1 MEYLI
6 ELLQADGGGYGDPAS
21 LPADRLLRAVRELPS
36 GADRADGFC
45 WLTGWISKASVQSVL
60 VEMLTWTDDAPG
72 LAAMVD
78 FLEMIE
84 IPTGFARP
92 AWEGLRSH
100 FEDRSNH
107 PWGRSHA
114 LRGAMLLAQGNPVL
128 VRRLQA
134 SILDVS
140 LDDDPQ
146 FLRHVAKVAGAIL
159 RRYPDADFR
168 LLLEQLAT
176 LDEAADE
183 AAMEIGLAELRDGL
197 AAHTQEAL
205 WSALTSAQDWFE
217 RSLDKSERRPDAKLY
232 GLCTNY
238 LLNVRDDGLRAELK
252 GRLPE
257 LETAAV
263 EYTAFA
269 QARHTSQSW
278 LAVSSKERFH
288 WLSMASKLAALAQSL
303 AKEVWLN
310 VALVIEEE
318 LLSIFYPGSEVFG
331 LPSAPG
337 LDASM
342 QDATI
347 RGLRERRYYLQALD
361 GWLEVNAGHGKSDAV
376 VELRETVKRTMEDAI
391 CRRPFD
397 ATTTSRL
404 VEVLRDAGFSEAV
417 AQMGVS
423 ELRMHSDANVLVAD
437 LWQKIIDQFSKQPDY
452 SRFAEARMLVE
463 SLVGL
468 LLKFLDARSNIGV
481 STDPAASYLFVRT
494 GKLPMEH
501 DLQLDFL
508 TFLQTTGAP
517 TFQAEARDRGGGRA
531 DIDVQFR
538 GVKTIVEVKKDD
550 NVPHNVA
557 LANRYAGQATGYLT
571 TGVRFGFLLVL
582 DLTDR
587 KGHQQH
593 ITERISVERKTPAG
607 SDTEYLIVVAR
618 VQALRKTPHD
628 LK

>member
-1 MEYLI
+1 MQYLI
-6 ELLQADGGGYGDPAS
+6 ELLQADGVQYGDPGS
-21 LPADRLLRAVRELPS
+21 IPTDRLLRAVRELPS

-45 WLTGWISKASVQSVL
+45 WLTGWISEASVQSVL

-78 FLEMIE
+78 FLERME
-84 IPTGFARP
+84 IPNGFAKP
-92 AWEGLRSH
+92 AWDGLRSH

-128 VRRLQA
+128 VKRLQA

-176 LDEAADE
+176 LDVAADE

-197 AAHTQEAL
+197 AAPTEEAF
-205 WSALTSAQDWFE
+205 WSALTSARDWFE

-232 GLCTNY
+232 GLCTKY
-238 LLNVRDDGLRAELK
+238 LLKVRDDGLRAELK
-252 GRLPE
+252 ERLPE

-269 QARHTSQSW
+269 QARHTSHSW
-278 LAVSSKERFH
+278 LGVSSKERFH
-288 WLSMASKLAALAQSL
+288 WLSMATKLAAVAHSL
-303 AKEVWLN
+303 TKEVWLN
-310 VALVIEEE
+310 VALVIEDE
-318 LLSIFYPGSEVFG
+318 LLSIFYPSSEVFG

-337 LDASM
+337 LDNSM

-361 GWLEVNAGHGKSDAV
+361 EWLEVNAGHGKADAV
-376 VELRETVKRTMEDAI
+376 VELRETVKRTMEDTI
-391 CRRPFD
+391 YRRPFD

-404 VEVLRDAGFSEAV
+404 VEVLKDAGFSEAV

-423 ELRMHSDANVLVAD
+423 ELRMHSDASVLVAD
-437 LWQKIIDQFSKQPDY
+437 LWQKIIDQFSKRLPQK
-452 SRFAEARMLVE
+452 E
-463 SLVGL
+463 VG
-468 LLKFLDARSNIGV
+468 
-481 STDPAASYLFVRT
+481 
-494 GKLPMEH
+494 
-501 DLQLDFL
+501 DFKRL
-508 TFLQTTGAP
+508 
-517 TFQAEARDRGGGRA
+517 
-531 DIDVQFR
+531 
-538 GVKTIVEVKKDD
+538 
-550 NVPHNVA
+550 
-557 LANRYAGQATGYLT
+557 
-571 TGVRFGFLLVL
+571 
-582 DLTDR
+582 
-587 KGHQQH
+587 
-593 ITERISVERKTPAG
+593 
-607 SDTEYLIVVAR
+607 
-618 VQALRKTPHD
+618 
-628 LK
+628 

>member
-6 ELLQADGGGYGDPAS
+6 ELLQADGGGAGDPGS
-21 LPADRLLRAVRELPS
+21 IPADRLLRAVRELPS
-36 GADRADGFC
+36 GPDRADAFC
-45 WLTGWISKASVQSVL
+45 WLAGWISEASVHSVL
-60 VEMLTWTDDAPG
+60 VEMMTWTDDAPG

-78 FLEMIE
+78 FLEGME

-92 AWEGLRSH
+92 AWDGLRSH
-100 FEDRSNH
+100 FEDRRNH

-128 VRRLQA
+128 VKRLQA

-159 RRYPDADFR
+159 RHYPDVDFR
-168 LLLEQLAT
+168 LLLERLAA
-176 LDEAADE
+176 LDVAADE

-197 AAHTQEAL
+197 AAPSEQAV
-205 WSALTSAQDWFE
+205 WSALTSAREWFE
-217 RSLDKSERRPDAKLY
+217 LSLEKSERRPDAKLY
-232 GLCTNY
+232 ALCTNY
-238 LLNVRDDGLRAELK
+238 LLKVRDDGLRAELK
-252 GRLPE
+252 EHLPE
-257 LETAAV
+257 LETAAF

-269 QARHTSQSW
+269 QIRHTSHSW
-278 LAVSSKERFH
+278 LGVSSNERFH
-288 WLSMASKLAALAQSL
+288 WLSLATKLAALAHSL
-303 AKEVWLN
+303 TKEVWLN
-310 VALVIEEE
+310 VALVIEDE

-331 LPSAPG
+331 LQSASG
-337 LDASM
+337 LDVSM
-342 QDATI
+342 QGAAI

-361 GWLEVNAGHGKSDAV
+361 EWLEVNSSHGKADAV
-376 VELRETVKRTMEDAI
+376 VELREILTRKMEDTI
-391 CRRPFD
+391 YRRPFD
-397 ATTTSRL
+397 TTTTSRL
-404 VEVLRDAGFSEAV
+404 VEVLKDAGFSEAV

-437 LWQKIIDQFSKQPDY
+437 LWQVIIDQFSKQPDY
-452 SRFAEARMLVE
+452 SRFSEARMLVE

-494 GKLPMEH
+494 GKLPVEH

-508 TFLQTTGAP
+508 KFLQTVGAP

-531 DIDVQFR
+531 DIEVQFR

-550 NVPHNVA
+550 NVPHNTA

-587 KGHQQH
+587 NGHQQH
-593 ITERISVERKTPAG
+593 ISERISVERKTPAG

>member
-1 MEYLI
+1 MEYFI
-6 ELLQADGGGYGDPAS
+6 ELLQGGGGEYGDPS
-21 LPADRLLRAVRELPS
+21 SIPADRLLCAVRQLPP
-36 GADRADGFC
+36 GADRADCFG
-45 WLTGWISKASVQSVL
+45 WLTGWISEASIQSVL

-72 LAAMVD
+72 LSAMVD
-78 FLEMIE
+78 FLETFE
-84 IPTGFARP
+84 IPNEFMKP
-92 AWEGLRSH
+92 AWDGLRSH
-100 FEDRSNH
+100 FEDRNNH

-114 LRGAMLLAQGNPVL
+114 LRGATLLAQGNPVL
-128 VRRLQA
+128 IRRLQA
-134 SILDVS
+134 CILDVS

-168 LLLEQLAT
+168 LLLERLAT
-176 LDEAADE
+176 LDVAADE
-183 AAMEIGLAELRDGL
+183 ASMEIGLAELRDAL
-197 AAHTQEAL
+197 AAPNEEAL
-205 WSALTSAQDWFE
+205 SAALISARDWFD
-217 RSLDKSERRPDAKLY
+217 RSLDTSERRPDAKLY
-232 GLCTNY
+232 KLCANF
-238 LLNVRDDGLRAELK
+238 LLIVRNDGLRAELK
-252 GRLPE
+252 EHLPE
-257 LETAAV
+257 LETAAI

-269 QARHTSQSW
+269 QARHSSHSW
-278 LAVSSKERFH
+278 LGVSSKERFH
-288 WLSMASKLAALAQSL
+288 WLSMAMKLAALAQSL
-303 AKEVWLN
+303 TKEVWLN
-310 VALVIEEE
+310 VALVIESE

-331 LPSAPG
+331 QASAPG

-342 QDATI
+342 QNAII
-347 RGLRERRYYLQALD
+347 RGLQERRYYLQALD
-361 GWLEVNAGHGKSDAV
+361 EWLKVNASHGKADAV
-376 VELRETVKRTMEDAI
+376 IKLRETVKRTIEDTVY
-391 CRRPFD
+391 RRPFD

-404 VEVLRDAGFSEAV
+404 VEVLKDAGFSEAV

-423 ELRMHSDANVLVAD
+423 ELRMHSDANVLIAD

-452 SRFAEARMLVE
+452 LRFVEARMLVE
-463 SLVGL
+463 SLVAL

-494 GKLPMEH
+494 GKLPVEH
-501 DLQLDFL
+501 NLQLDFL
-508 TFLQTTGAP
+508 KFLQTVGAP
-517 TFQAEARDRGGGRA
+517 TFQAEQRDRGGGRA

-538 GVKTIVEVKKDD
+538 GVKTIIEVKKDD

-587 KGHQQH
+587 NGHQQH
-593 ITERISVERKTPAG
+593 ISERISVERKTPHG